1 VAGRVGLAGVVYRY
15 PNGGMNAYLGVW
27 RHILQSG
34 LPLEG
39 KKGGT
44 TEADE
49 RFRPCRAKALFFS
62 VLERHGQVQ
71 YNNT

>member
-1 VAGRVGLAGVVYRY
+1 VAGRVSLAGVVYRY

-44 TEADE
+44 TEADAGRR
-49 RFRPCRAKALFFS
+49 RFFFS